1 MSSQGP
7 LGRTSQPMSSVAE
20 KLQRKSQRQV
30 ATKQVRLKLVY
41 VDFWSAV
48 KLSFLVAV
56 SLGIVLVVATIL
68 VWIVLNSTG
77 IFGSLDKILR
87 DILGDP
93 AFSVSKSFSL
103 PQVALFSLV
112 VAILNIV
119 VGTALG
125 AIATM
130 LYNFSVRVT
139 GGLLV
144 GFTNN

>member
-1 MSSQGP
+1 
-7 LGRTSQPMSSVAE
+7 MSSVAE

-30 ATKQVRLKLVY
+30 AVKQVRLKLVY

-48 KLSFLVAV
+48 KLSFLVAA
-56 SLGIVLVVATIL
+56 SLGIVFIVATIL

-77 IFGSLDKILR
+77 IFGDLDKIFR
-87 DILGDP
+87 DILSDNN
-93 AFSVSKSFSL
+93 FSVSSSFSL
-103 PQVALFSLV
+103 PQVALFAFV
-112 VAILNIV
+112 VAILNVI

-125 AIATM
+125 AIASM
-130 LYNFSVRVT
+130 LYNFSVRLT

>member
-1 MSSQGP
+1 
-7 LGRTSQPMSSVAE
+7 MSSVAE

-30 ATKQVRLKLVY
+30 AVKQVRLKLVY

-56 SLGIVLVVATIL
+56 SLGIVLVVASIL
-68 VWIVLNSTG
+68 VWIILNSTG
-77 IFGSLDKILR
+77 IFGSLDNIMK

-93 AFSVSKSFSL
+93 TYSVTSSFSL
-103 PQVALFSLV
+103 TQVALFSV
-112 VAILNIV
+112 VIAVLNIV

-125 AIATM
+125 AIASM

>member
-1 MSSQGP
+1 
-7 LGRTSQPMSSVAE
+7 MSSVAE

-41 VDFWSAV
+41 IDFWSSV
-48 KLSFLVAV
+48 KFSFLIAL
-56 SLGIVLVVATIL
+56 SLGIILVIATIL
-68 VWIVLNSTG
+68 VWVVLNSTG
-77 IFGSLDKILR
+77 IFGSLDKILK

-93 AFSVSKSFSL
+93 NFTVTASL
-103 PQVALFSLV
+103 SLAQVALFAV
-112 VAILNIV
+112 VIAILNVV

-125 AIATM
+125 AIASM

>member
-1 MSSQGP
+1 
-7 LGRTSQPMSSVAE
+7 
-20 KLQRKSQRQV
+20 
-30 ATKQVRLKLVY
+30 VY

-68 VWIVLNSTG
+68 IYLVLQSTS
-77 IFGSLDKILR
+77 IFSTLDATLSE
-87 DILGDP
+87 ILGDEN
-93 AFSVSKSFSL
+93 FSITDTFNLAQVS
-103 PQVALFSLV
+103 LFAV
-112 VAILNIV
+112 IVAILNII

-125 AIATM
+125 AITSV
-130 LYNFSVRVT
+130 LYNFSVRIT

>member
-1 MSSQGP
+1 
-7 LGRTSQPMSSVAE
+7 MSSVAE
-20 KLQRKSQRQV
+20 KLQRKSQKPV

-41 VDFWSAV
+41 IDFWSTV

-68 VWIVLNSTG
+68 VYLVLQSTS
-77 IFGSLDKILR
+77 IFETLDRTLAE
-87 DILGDP
+87 ILGDES
-93 AFSVSKSFSL
+93 FSITNSFSL
-103 PQVALFSLV
+103 AQVSLFTVV
-112 VAILNIV
+112 VAILNII

-125 AIATM
+125 AITSV
-130 LYNFSVRVT
+130 LYNFSVRIT

>member
-1 MSSQGP
+1 
-7 LGRTSQPMSSVAE
+7 MSSVAE
-20 KLQRKSQRQV
+20 KLQRKSQRTV

-56 SLGIVLVVATIL
+56 SLGIVLVVATVL

-77 IFGSLDKILR
+77 IFGDLDDILK
-87 DILGDP
+87 DILGEPD
-93 AFSVSKSFSL
+93 FSVAASFSL
-103 PQVALFSLV
+103 GQVAFFALI
-112 VAILNIV
+112 VAELNTV
-119 VGTALG
+119 VGTVLG
-125 AIATM
+125 AIAAM
-130 LYNFSVRVT
+130 LYNFSVRIT

>member
-1 MSSQGP
+1 
-7 LGRTSQPMSSVAE
+7 MSSVAE
-20 KLQRKSQRQV
+20 RLQRKSQRQV
-30 ATKQVRLKLVY
+30 PVKQVRLKLVY

-56 SLGIVLVVATIL
+56 SLGIVLVVAAIL

-77 IFGSLDKILR
+77 IFGSLDAIFT

-93 AFSVSKSFSL
+93 EFSISETLSL
-103 PQVALFSLV
+103 AQVALFSTIIALV
-112 VAILNIV
+112 NIV

-125 AIATM
+125 AIAAL
-130 LYNFSVRVT
+130 LYNFSVKIT

-144 GFTNN
+144 GFTNS

>member
-1 MSSQGP
+1 
-7 LGRTSQPMSSVAE
+7 MSSVAE
-20 KLQRKSQRQV
+20 KLQRKSQRTV

-56 SLGIVLVVATIL
+56 SLGIVLVVASIL

-77 IFGSLDKILR
+77 IFGDLDDILK

-93 AFSVSKSFSL
+93 EFSVASNFSL
-103 PQVALFSLV
+103 GSVALFSFI
-112 VAILNIV
+112 VAILNVV

-125 AIATM
+125 AIASM
-130 LYNFSVRVT
+130 LYNFSVRLT

>member
-1 MSSQGP
+1 
-7 LGRTSQPMSSVAE
+7 MSSVAE
-20 KLQRKSQRQV
+20 RLQRKSQRSV

-56 SLGIVLVVATIL
+56 SLGIVLLVVTIL
-68 VWIVLNSTG
+68 IYIVLASTG
-77 IFGSLDKILR
+77 IFGTLDGLLR
-87 DILGDP
+87 DILND
-93 AFSVSKSFSL
+93 SSFSI
-103 PQVALFSLV
+103 ASTFSLV
-112 VAILNIV
+112 QVTLFAFVVAIINVV

-125 AIATM
+125 AITAM
-130 LYNFSVRVT
+130 LYNFSVRLT

>member
-1 MSSQGP
+1 
-7 LGRTSQPMSSVAE
+7 MSSVAE

-30 ATKQVRLKLVY
+30 AVKQVRLKLVY

-68 VWIVLNSTG
+68 IWVVLNSTG
-77 IFGSLDKILR
+77 IFGDLDDILK

-93 AFSVSKSFSL
+93 DFSVAANFSL
-103 PQVALFSLV
+103 GQVAFFALI
-112 VAILNIV
+112 VAVLNTV
-119 VGTALG
+119 VGTVLG
-125 AIATM
+125 AIAAM
-130 LYNFSVRVT
+130 LYNFSVRLT

>member
-1 MSSQGP
+1 
-7 LGRTSQPMSSVAE
+7 MSSVAE
-20 KLQRKSQRQV
+20 KLQRKSQRPV

-41 VDFWSAV
+41 VDFWSTV

-68 VWIVLNSTG
+68 VYLVLQSTS
-77 IFGSLDKILR
+77 IFETLDKTLAE
-87 DILGDP
+87 ILGDES
-93 AFSVSKSFSL
+93 FSITDSFSL
-103 PQVALFSLV
+103 VQVSLFTVV
-112 VAILNIV
+112 VAILNII

-125 AIATM
+125 AITSV
-130 LYNFSVRVT
+130 LYNFSVRIT